1 MTNSTNK
8 LSYYSHQLQS
18 LWEDFDEY
26 IEGGEEETIV
36 ERISELQES
45 IPEIVDKI
53 VDEMDD
59 LEISLVGAKAEL
71 KAAKDKYQS
80 RVDLIERQ
88 IQSRIDVLVKLR
100 QKDIL
105 NDEIIGNTKKITF
118 QLNPPKVELLILPSS
133 PEFPEEFREAR
144 VEYVALK
151 KQLVEAAK
159 RGKDVS
165 KICRVVRGISPRFKS
180 ISGKSGKSG
189 KG

>member
-26 IEGGEEETIV
+26 IEGGEEDTIV

-88 IQSRIDVLVKLR
+88 IQSRIDVLVKLH

-105 NDEIIGNTKKITF
+105 NDEVIGNTKKITF
-118 QLNPPKVELLILPSS
+118 QLNPPKVELLIDPSS
-133 PEFPEEFREAR
+133 PEFPEEFRETR

-180 ISGKSGKSG
+180 ISGKSGKR
-189 KG
+189 